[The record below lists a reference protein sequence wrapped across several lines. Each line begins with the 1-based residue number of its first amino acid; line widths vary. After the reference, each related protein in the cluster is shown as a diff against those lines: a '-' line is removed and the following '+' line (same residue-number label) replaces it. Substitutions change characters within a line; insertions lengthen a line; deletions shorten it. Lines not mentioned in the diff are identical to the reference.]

1 MDGLAFRLSPDPSFY
16 FDSHGHHRALA
27 SLRRGLSEGSGFTVI
42 SGEIGAGKTTVIRAV
57 LNELE
62 RKSAFITVAQIVST
76 QLDATELLRAVTIA
90 FGLSSA
96 GEAALGI
103 SSLLRRF
110 LSELAAQGRRAI
122 LVIDE
127 AHNLHLDALD
137 ELAALAMR
145 GAPRGRGMQICLV
158 GQPPLQGM
166 LESPNLLAV
175 REQICTSCHL
185 GPIERDEVRP
195 YVEHRLRKVGWM
207 GRPGFDSA
215 AFEEIFRWTEG
226 IPRRINSLCG
236 RLIAACPVDGETTI
250 EAAFVARAA
259 RDQRTEF
266 GDAEVEPPPLP
277 AAPAAPVAAAPR
289 AKVRRPLL
297 YVVAGVGDRV
307 RAAALMS
314 AMRERDGAV
323 AMNLLFVAGGEARTP
338 GADLFDDRFGAGTVL
353 DLAEAEEPGESG
365 ESAGMRAKRQF
376 ERVVAGMTPRA
387 VVVFSWGE
395 AVLGCLSA
403 ARTRGVP
410 VVRIGRPAPA
420 DAAASATGGGSATA
434 RPLPDLWY
442 ASDERELAAIECE
455 GMQRADIQCMGSLLI
470 DAVQM
475 SLRSSRRVRARGARH
490 RLVIP
495 GPVEGADYGLVL
507 IERGDDI
514 EDRRSAVA
522 LLAFLRRIS
531 RSMPLVLLM
540 RAEVEGEFDRH
551 GFQHGIFGDHLWHLR
566 AQAFDNEIEL
576 LRHAA
581 FVLTDS
587 PDAQEEALAL
597 RVPCLELF
605 VQRRAVPVA
614 PSGQASASPGQA
626 QMVLQWAVADRL
638 VAGMADEGVPGGQ
651 EDGRSGDRIA
661 DHLGTYLMTAR
672 LVTNG
677 NCEQVLTSAPAIPR

>member
-158 GQPPLQGM
+158 GQPPLQEM

-236 RLIAACPVDGETTI
+236 RLIAACPVDGEATI
-250 EAAFVARAA
+250 EAAFVARTA

-289 AKVRRPLL
+289 ARVRRPVL
-297 YVVAGVGDRV
+297 YMVAGVGDLV

-314 AMRERDGAV
+314 AMRERDGAL
-323 AMNLLFVAGGEARTP
+323 AMNLLCVAGGEARTP
-338 GADLFDDRFGAGTVL
+338 GAAWFDDRFGAGTVL
-353 DLAEAEEPGESG
+353 DLAEADEPG

-387 VVVFSWGE
+387 VVVFSWGD

-420 DAAASATGGGSATA
+420 DAAASAIPGGSATG

-442 ASDERELAAIECE
+442 ASDERELAAIECQ
-455 GMQRADIQCMGSLLI
+455 GMQRAGIQCVGSLLI

-495 GPVEGADYGLVL
+495 GPVEGAHYGLVL

-522 LLAFLRRIS
+522 LLAFLRQIS
-531 RSMPLVLLM
+531 RAMPLVLLM
-540 RAEVEGEFDRH
+540 RAEVESEFDRH

-587 PDAQEEALAL
+587 RDAEEGALAL

-605 VQRRAVPVA
+605 VQRRAAPAA
-614 PSGQASASPGQA
+614 PSGQASASPGDA
-626 QMVLQWAVADRL
+626 QMVLQWAVAGRL
-638 VAGMADEGVPGGQ
+638 SVASTADEGVPSQ

-677 NCEQVLTSAPAIPR
+677 NCQEVLTSAPPNPR